1 MIHRPPGRWPFN
13 LIFSL
18 LLLSMGALAF
28 YLGSMIRRGRA
39 DEILRAEKGQQL
51 VRPRPARPGSIF
63 ARTRSRYVLMAGSRR
78 VACCFVDPKVL
89 GKGRLDRVAIGV
101 GEALGLDPMELQ
113 DVFVSRR
120 RDRYVVVKR
129 DITAGQV
136 QAIRALRLRG
146 VGIAYEWWR
155 EYPNGSL
162 AATVLGF
169 RRRDNVAGGGLE
181 LSQDRPHLAPV
192 NGLRVSLADARRRPV
207 RPVTGKSVAAR
218 DGDDVFLCL
227 DAVIQGY
234 LQAALSE
241 SVERFAPKWATGVV
255 VEPKTGRILAM
266 ASVPTFD
273 PNTYNRSQPDQQI
286 NRAISVPYEPGS
298 AAKPIFAAWAVNAG
312 VMTYQS
318 RIFCENGRYYSR
330 GGGQIGDH
338 KSYGHLTLREV
349 VVRSSNIGM
358 AKVGEALGNRRLWT
372 TAVRFGLG
380 TKSGIWLPGESRGA
394 VRPLRLWNGYSLRRV
409 PFGHEISTT
418 ALQLAM
424 AFSSLANGGLLL
436 KPRIVDHIRDP
447 GGEIIWRGR
456 REVVRRVLSP
466 SVAAETLSV
475 LQDVVDRGT
484 GKACRMARWT
494 SFGKTGTAE
503 IAGPTGYIEGAYTAT
518 FVGGAPA
525 SSPKV
530 ICLISVY
537 WPDNSR
543 GYYGGKVA
551 APQVKRV
558 LEQTLWYMGVR
569 PDRPVNVALAG

>member
-1 MIHRPPGRWPFN
+1 M
-13 LIFSL
+13 
-18 LLLSMGALAF
+18 
-28 YLGSMIRRGRA
+28 
-39 DEILRAEKGQQL
+39 
-51 VRPRPARPGSIF
+51 
-63 ARTRSRYVLMAGSRR
+63 
-78 VACCFVDPKVL
+78 
-89 GKGRLDRVAIGV
+89 
-101 GEALGLDPMELQ
+101 
-113 DVFVSRR
+113 
-120 RDRYVVVKR
+120 
-129 DITAGQV
+129 
-136 QAIRALRLRG
+136 RG

-207 RPVTGKSVAAR
+207 QPVTEKSVAAR
-218 DGDDVFLCL
+218 DGDDVFLCM
-227 DAVIQGY
+227 DAIIQGY

-241 SVERFAPKWATGVV
+241 SVERFAAKWATGVM

-273 PNTYNRSQPDQQI
+273 PNTYNRSQPDQQV
-286 NRAISVPYEPGS
+286 NRAIGVPYEPGS
-298 AAKPIFAAWAVNAG
+298 AAKPIFAAAAVDAG

-318 RIFCENGRYYSR
+318 RIFCENGHYYSR
-330 GGGQIGDH
+330 GGGQISDH

-349 VVRSSNIGM
+349 VVYSSNIGM

-380 TKSGIWLPGESRGA
+380 TKSGIWLPGESRGL
-394 VRPLRLWNGYSLRRV
+394 VRPLRQWNGYSLRRV

-418 ALQLAM
+418 ALQLTM

-436 KPRIVDHIRDP
+436 KPRIIDHIRGP

-456 REVVRRVLSP
+456 REVVRRVLAP

-494 SFGKTGTAE
+494 SFGKTGTAQ

-537 WPDNSR
+537 RPDSSR
-543 GYYGGKVA
+543 GYYGGTVA

-558 LEQTLWYMGVR
+558 LEQTLWYLGVR
-569 PDRPVNVALAG
+569 PDRPKNLALAG

>member
-1 MIHRPPGRWPFN
+1 MTDQPVGRWRNDLVFG
-13 LIFSL
+13 L

-28 YLGSMIRRGRA
+28 HLGSMVRRGRA
-39 DEILRAEKGQQL
+39 DELRRAEESRRL
-51 VRPRPARPGSIF
+51 IRPLAARPGSIF
-63 ARTRSRYVLMAGSRR
+63 ARTRNRYVLMAGSRR

-89 GKGRLDRVAIGV
+89 GEEGLDRAAIGV
-101 GEALGLDPMELQ
+101 GEALGLDPIELQ
-113 DVFVSRR
+113 EMFLWRR
-120 RDRYVVVKR
+120 RGRYVVIKR
-129 DITAGQV
+129 DIAAREV
-136 QAIRALRLRG
+136 QAVRALGLRSVG
-146 VGIAYEWWR
+146 VAYEWWR

-181 LSQDRPHLAPV
+181 LSHDSYLGAV

-207 RPVTGKSVAAR
+207 WPVAEKSVTPS
-218 DGDDVFLCL
+218 DGNNVFLCL

-234 LQAALSE
+234 LQRAVTE
-241 SVERFAPKWATGVV
+241 SARRFGAKWATGLV

-266 ASVPTFD
+266 CSAPTFD
-273 PNTYNRSQPDQQI
+273 PNGYNRSQPAQRV
-286 NRAISVPYEPGS
+286 NRAISIPYEPGS
-298 AAKPIFAAWAVNAG
+298 AAKPLFAAAAVDAG
-312 VMTYQS
+312 VMNYQT
-318 RIFCENGRYYSR
+318 RIYCEQGRYESR
-330 GGGQIGDH
+330 GGGVITDH
-338 KSYGHLTLREV
+338 GSRYGWLTLAEV
-349 VVRSSNIGM
+349 IQKSSNPGM

-372 TAVRFGLG
+372 TARRFGLG
-380 TKSGIWLPGESRGA
+380 TKTGIQLLGESRGV
-394 VRPLRLWNGYSLRRV
+394 VRPLRRWNGYSLRRV
-409 PFGHEISTT
+409 PFGHEVSAT

-436 KPRIVDHIRDP
+436 KPRIIDHIR
-447 GGEIIWRGR
+447 GLNGEIIWRSR

-475 LQDVVDRGT
+475 LRGVVERGT

-503 IAGPTGYIEGAYTAT
+503 IAGPGGYIEGAYTAT

-525 SSPKV
+525 GSPKV

-537 WPDNSR
+537 WPDNLR
-543 GYYGGKVA
+543 GHYGGTVA

-558 LEQTLWYMGVR
+558 IEQTLWYMGV
-569 PDRPVNVALAG
+569 PSDRPVNLAWAG